1 VQAWLGNEP
10 RRIDD
15 LEHAVKDHPK
25 AIYPRYLL
33 AQVYRAGGDPQKAI
47 DRLEPVLKE
56 NPDEF
61 RLCIEYA
68 KALED
73 LGKPYSQSIAILNFG
88 SLYGLRDAHFI
99 AIFAGM
105 LFMNGDLSEADRVF
119 SETTKREMDFADS
132 VAIHYR
138 PKDKADPTKYVK
150 LVGKVVQVKA
160 GYAFIEVAG
169 YSRFLCPS
177 SKQRNIILSE
187 KMQIEFE
194 PAFSAKGA
202 IADKPI
208 ELHVPVAVSSA

>member
-1 VQAWLGNEP
+1 
-10 RRIDD
+10 
-15 LEHAVKDHPK
+15 
-25 AIYPRYLL
+25 
-33 AQVYRAGGDPQKAI
+33 VYRAAGDPQKAI
-47 DRLEPVLKE
+47 DRLEPVLKD

-73 LGKPYSQSIAILNFG
+73 MGKPYANSIAILNFG

-119 SETTKREMDFADS
+119 SETTKREINFSDS

-138 PKDKADPTKYVK
+138 PKEKADPTKFVK

-177 SKQRNIILSE
+177 SKQRNITLRE
-187 KMQIEFE
+187 KMEVEFE

-202 IADKPI
+202 VADKPV
-208 ELHVPVAVSSA
+208 ELHVAAVALS